1 MTKTQQVIFQKY
13 CDEPE
18 RRVTKRRPG
27 DDSRGIEEEAKRI
40 AHTTQS
46 DRQKRSGKNSERRY
60 CERSGSGEEFQ
71 TNGEKS
77 AHGTGQGRACCEMR
91 LDAWQKN
98 IETKA
103 CDRTVRA
110 RQFHGGQRCFGE
122 IITETLCGGL
132 RGSKRDD

>member
-18 RRVTKRRPG
+18 RRGTKRIPG
-27 DDSRGIEEEAKRI
+27 DDSRGIEEGAKRI

-71 TNGEKS
+71 TNREKG
-77 AHGTGQGRACCEMR
+77 AHGTGQERAEHAVKCGLM
-91 LDAWQKN
+91 
-98 IETKA
+98 
-103 CDRTVRA
+103 
-110 RQFHGGQRCFGE
+110 HGKR
-122 IITETLCGGL
+122 I
-132 RGSKRDD
+132 SKRRPVTELYVNGSSTEDRGAWEK